1 MRCATAEIL
10 LLYRGG
16 HSSLTSE
23 DSMLCSGGNGLAA
36 FGMRVEGTAI
46 GYNLLELRDLEKQV
60 GGTSY
65 GRLDEVATW

>member
-1 MRCATAEIL
+1 M
-10 LLYRGG
+10 
-16 HSSLTSE
+16 
-23 DSMLCSGGNGLAA
+23 AA